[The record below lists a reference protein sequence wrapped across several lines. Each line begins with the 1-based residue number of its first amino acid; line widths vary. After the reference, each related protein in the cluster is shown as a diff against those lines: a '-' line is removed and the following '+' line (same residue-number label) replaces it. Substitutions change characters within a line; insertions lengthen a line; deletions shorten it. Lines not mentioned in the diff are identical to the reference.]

1 MLQTKMPKNRH
12 FDTCK
17 HTCMVY
23 LYIHVARKL
32 ATLFLRLTKVEYENH
47 IDATLRRAHVFNHST
62 DLCSDG
68 FTLPAGSCVLF
79 IDMRNDTDIS
89 TWNILS
95 QVKKMLHTQC
105 SQSPK

>member
-1 MLQTKMPKNRH
+1 
-12 FDTCK
+12 
-17 HTCMVY
+17 MVY

-68 FTLPAGSCVLF
+68 FTLAAGSHVLF
-79 IDMRNDTDIS
+79 IDMHNDTDLS